1 MRASAWYDLC
11 VTVWFATP
19 WTFSVVLA
27 LTAQVSRLIGFDD
40 PFPLFLPAHTL
51 FANLLGSVV
60 VIWALVR
67 IRSPEPRLGRYD
79 ALARFLFATWQIFA
93 VAQGAPRIILIFLVF
108 EVAFGI
114 AQALPI
120 RRARMMACSR
130 ACSVAK
136 V

>member
-1 MRASAWYDLC
+1 MVSERSYRAIVRASGWYDLC

-27 LTAQVSRLIGFDD
+27 LTAQASRLLGFDD
-40 PFPLFLPAHTL
+40 RFPIFLPAHTL

-67 IRSPEPRLGRYD
+67 IRSPEPWLGRYD

-93 VAQGAPRIILIFLVF
+93 VAQGAPRIILIFLLF

-120 RRARMMACSR
+120 RRARR
-130 ACSVAK
+130 A
-136 V
+136 